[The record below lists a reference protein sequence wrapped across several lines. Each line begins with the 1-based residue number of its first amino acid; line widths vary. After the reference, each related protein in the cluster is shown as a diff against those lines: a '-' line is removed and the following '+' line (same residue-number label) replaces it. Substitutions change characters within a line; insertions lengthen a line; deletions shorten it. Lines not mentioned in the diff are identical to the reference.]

1 MEQLN
6 GKNLIEFGDIEID
19 VEKKVLRRN
28 DEVVP
33 LPLKAVEL
41 LTILAQNTGD
51 VVSKEELMES
61 VWTDAFV
68 EDSVLTQNIYIL
80 RKTLKAN
87 GSKAAIKNV
96 PRRGYI
102 FEPHDP
108 VRASGDVRPD
118 LGRGVSAADPQIAT
132 QPPPQ
137 DKFIS
142 AKYRADQQ
150 SPRRFL
156 MGAAVIAIL
165 FAAGFGGYRY
175 LNGKQNSEVSSAT
188 PLRLRPVSQPSSL
201 KRIAILQFSGSEP
214 AFATSFSSDLSIRL
228 GSINKFEVLASE
240 RVSEYLKKEAEIKAD
255 MFLLGELETSSGR
268 FAADVRLIDAKTDSV
283 IWSDNFEYNN
293 VIQLLDAI
301 ANGASRSIVDR
312 MTDVE
317 RGRVAKRLPTNLAAY
332 QHYQRGIATWR
343 VRNGRPE
350 LLRKAIELD
359 QSFARAYA
367 AVAGMMAMGSDAQ
380 VSEGETAESLLAK
393 AFDLDDALP
402 DAYAV
407 QGFIRIFHHRDWDGA
422 EKSLRNALELDGN
435 NVNARHWLAVFYS
448 IHRRLDEA
456 KAELR
461 LALELDPTNPT
472 LLADLGQ
479 LHYFAGDDA
488 TALELCNKA
497 LEIEPAHS
505 MARGYIA
512 VINEPKT
519 DDRES
524 LLAEAETAMAADSF
538 TLPYLNVDPKFDP
551 VRGDARFREILRKMG
566 L

>member
-1 MEQLN
+1 MGQFN
-6 GKNLIEFGDIEID
+6 GKNLIEFGDFQLD
-19 VEKKVLRRN
+19 VERKVLRRN
-28 DEVVP
+28 DEVVS

-41 LTILAQNTGD
+41 LTILARNAGE

-108 VRASGDVRPD
+108 VRASEDVRPD
-118 LGRGVSAADPQIAT
+118 LGQGVSATDPQIAT
-132 QPPPQ
+132 QPPPH

-142 AKYRADQQ
+142 AKYRSDQQ

-175 LNGKQNSEVSSAT
+175 LNGKQNSEFSSAA
-188 PLRLRPVSQPSSL
+188 PPRLRPVSQSSSL

-268 FAADVRLIDAKTDSV
+268 VAAAVRLVEAKTGSV
-283 IWSDNFEYNN
+283 IWSEKFEYDN
-293 VIQLLDAI
+293 VMQLQDAI

-343 VRNGRPE
+343 VRKGRVE
-350 LLRKAIELD
+350 FLRKAIELD

-380 VSEGETAESLLAK
+380 VYVGETAESLLAK
-393 AFDLDDALP
+393 AFDLDDSLA

-407 QGFIRIFHHRDWDGA
+407 QGFIRIFHHRDWSGA
-422 EKSLRNALELDGN
+422 EKSLRNAIELDGN

-448 IHRRLDEA
+448 IHRRLGEA
-456 KAELR
+456 KAEMQY
-461 LALELDPTNPT
+461 ALDLDPTNPT

-497 LEIEPAHS
+497 LEIEPEHF

-512 VINEPKT
+512 VINSPKT
-519 DDRES
+519 NDRES

-551 VRGDARFREILRKMG
+551 VREDTRFREILRKMG